1 MSRSVNLKTFTNSQP
16 FAIKLENIS
25 LFTNAIVTTNVSH
38 SISEQLLEQNTITH
52 SIENELEFMLS
63 KYYFYSP
70 LFSYEGYKMLLKTA
84 LSNALYVKHL
94 TYFLELAA
102 AEYTTETAEGLK
114 I

>member
-1 MSRSVNLKTFTNSQP
+1 MSRSVKLKTFTNSQP
-16 FAIKLENIS
+16 FAIKLE
-25 LFTNAIVTTNVSH
+25 LEFTNAIVTTNVSH